1 MMRFLLYLLDI
12 RQLLKTDLVSVDE
25 GAEEES
31 ELVQDVVVVGGED
44 DASHVLAGDQ
54 HPVEAA
60 DLVSCLLSCQ
70 TEIRRT
76 HGKNLNICMF
86 EHITFF
92 C

>member
-1 MMRFLLYLLDI
+1 MLDI

-25 GAEEES
+25 VAEEES
-31 ELVQDVVVVGGED
+31 ELVQDVVV
-44 DASHVLAGDQ
+44 
-54 HPVEAA
+54 PVEAA

-76 HGKNLNICMF
+76 HGNLNIFMF
-86 EHITFF
+86 EYVIFL

>member
-1 MMRFLLYLLDI
+1 MLDI

-25 GAEEES
+25 VAEEES
-31 ELVQDVVVVGGED
+31 ELVQDVVVVGGKD
-44 DASHVLAGDQ
+44 DVSHVLAGDQ

>member
-1 MMRFLLYLLDI
+1 MLDI

-25 GAEEES
+25 GVAEDES

-60 DLVSCLLSCQ
+60 DLVSYLAGLKSGGHTVKIKISVRLS
-70 TEIRRT
+70 I
-76 HGKNLNICMF
+76 LYF
-86 EHITFF
+86 SAD
-92 C
+92 

>member
-1 MMRFLLYLLDI
+1 MLDI

-25 GAEEES
+25 VAEEES

-60 DLVSCLLSCQ
+60 DLVSYLAGLKSGGHTVKIKISLRLS
-70 TEIRRT
+70 I
-76 HGKNLNICMF
+76 LYF
-86 EHITFF
+86 SAD
-92 C
+92 

>member
-1 MMRFLLYLLDI
+1 MLDI

-25 GAEEES
+25 VAEEES

-60 DLVSCLLSCQ
+60 DLVSYLACR

-76 HGKNLNICMF
+76 HGKNKNICSVEYIIF
-86 EHITFF
+86 L

>member
-1 MMRFLLYLLDI
+1 M
-12 RQLLKTDLVSVDE
+12 K
-25 GAEEES
+25 S
-31 ELVQDVVVVGGED
+31 ELVQDVVVVGGMD
-44 DASHVLAGDQ
+44 DVSHVLAGDQ

-76 HGKNLNICMF
+76 HGNLNIFMF
-86 EHITFF
+86 EYVIFL